1 MFDSWG
7 ELLVIAVVA
16 LVVVGPKEL
25 PQLLRTVGRWVG
37 QARRMAGEFQ
47 SQVNEAMREADL
59 DDVRKHVDDLR
70 SLSPKNIIASQ
81 LASVTDELGKVD
93 AAAQAEVSTI
103 RSSFGTDLSG
113 APAGA
118 ALDAFTVDT
127 AAAEQAIDAAVG
139 VASDAPMPLDPS
151 LIVST
156 PMPDPAAPQI
166 AEAMPSAE
174 GSGEPGGASGS
185 ERKEQQA

>member
-59 DDVRKHVDDLR
+59 DDVKKHVDDLR
-70 SLSPKNIIASQ
+70 SLSPKNIIANQ

-118 ALDAFTVDT
+118 ALGAFTVDT
-127 AAAEQAIDAAVG
+127 AAAERTIDAAVG
-139 VASDAPMPLDPS
+139 TVADAPMPLDPA

-156 PMPDPAAPQI
+156 PMPEPASVQI
-166 AEAMPSAE
+166 AEAAPTVETAAE
-174 GSGEPGGASGS
+174 PAAS